1 VNVED
6 VDIQI
11 SLTGEWWRDPPFC
24 EIYIDDKVIDRV
36 HVSNKLNDEISTRE
50 VNFRGNL
57 SYGDHKLTI
66 RYLNKKDDD
75 DQFDENGVGLYFQN
89 LYIENITIN
98 GIKFNLLQ
106 GRKCCRLKIGRQVQP
121 YSGDTLTVN
130 CDWYLNFSVP
140 TYLWLMENT

>member
-1 VNVED
+1 VKFED
-6 VDIQI
+6 VEIKI
-11 SLTGEWWRDPPFC
+11 SLSSDWWRDPPRC
-24 EIYIDDKVIDRV
+24 EIYVDDTVVDRL
-36 HVSNKLNDEISTRE
+36 HVSSKRINCEKRDIL
-50 VNFRGNL
+50 FRGNL
-57 SYGDHKLTI
+57 TEGSHRLNI